1 MKRFR
6 NLPLRVWVIL
16 PFTLVFSLAII
27 HVAWN
32 IPYFI
37 TITTTSKAILGMCIA
52 AVAGYFFLLRL
63 LIRPG
68 LAEKLRTR
76 TVRIGA
82 PVGVAAALGVMT
94 VYLAQQ
100 IPYTI
105 ATISKVVLGL
115 SIAVVVAGYFCL
127 LLLIRPGLIEKL
139 KTRPVRIGV
148 TVVVTAALIA
158 LTIHTVRFLP
168 SPEAAHILS
177 KVMAILLLATLI
189 SAYPLILRYI
199 WRVWRREDRS

>member
-1 MKRFR
+1 MKRLS
-6 NLPLRVWVIL
+6 NLPLRVWAIVPL
-16 PFTLVFSLAII
+16 TLVFSLAIT

-37 TITTTSKAILGMCIA
+37 TITTTTTSKAVLGLCIA
-52 AVAGYFFLLRL
+52 AVTGYSFLLRL

-68 LAEKLRTR
+68 LAEKLKTR

-82 PVGVAAALGVMT
+82 TVGVVAALVVMT

-100 IPYTI
+100 IPYSI

-115 SIAVVVAGYFCL
+115 SIAIVVAGYFCL

-139 KTRPVRIGV
+139 RTRLVRVGV
-148 TVVVTAALIA
+148 TVVVTAALA
-158 LTIHTVRFLP
+158 TLTIHTIRFLP

-177 KVMAILLLATLI
+177 KVMAILLLAALI
-189 SAYPLILRYI
+189 SAYPVALRYI
-199 WRVWRREDRS
+199 WSVWRVR